1 MAACLLLCA
10 ASASTAPRSFKPPLA
25 PDQYSTSQYG
35 LTFRVPKGAT
45 YCPLPKD
52 WVGSDH
58 GTMVFLERPTSCGN
72 GAGYPSSG
80 RDFHPH
86 HAARLELFYAY
97 WMGEDEPPDPPCH
110 RVGRAIFL
118 GKNRSI
124 CETRSNGTIV
134 RTVSARYFT
143 DIEAKAYFTLVSKPN
158 RLERDMASFRATAA
172 SFRTCSAI
180 WYDSDKKQ
188 KSFKTGRGPLCP
200 SRSSW
205 F

>member
-1 MAACLLLCA
+1 
-10 ASASTAPRSFKPPLA
+10 
-25 PDQYSTSQYG
+25 
-35 LTFRVPKGAT
+35 
-45 YCPLPKD
+45 
-52 WVGSDH
+52 
-58 GTMVFLERPTSCGN
+58 
-72 GAGYPSSG
+72 
-80 RDFHPH
+80 
-86 HAARLELFYAY
+86 
-97 WMGEDEPPDPPCH
+97 MGEDEPPDPPCH